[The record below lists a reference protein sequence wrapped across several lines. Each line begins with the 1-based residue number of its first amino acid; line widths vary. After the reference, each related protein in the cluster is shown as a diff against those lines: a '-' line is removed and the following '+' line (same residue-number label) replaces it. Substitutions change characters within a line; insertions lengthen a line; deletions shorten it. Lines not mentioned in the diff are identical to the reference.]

1 MVEENFCRPTFLSSV
16 LCSNDF
22 QTNKKSIELDAENT
36 KLARTTFFCRRH
48 FKMLQIPTLFGCFA
62 AKLVKN
68 KMIYRPVNLR
78 GGKNFPNRRQTL
90 AGERR
95 VLMSW
100 RMCCR
105 DECRRRMV
113 QGEFEVGGGGGGPGS
128 GVPGPGLAGH
138 GGGGQAGGAGAPK
151 LPASPDSPVSDVN
164 SILAGAH
171 LQVGEAF

>member
-1 MVEENFCRPTFLSSV
+1 MQRIQNWPEQLFLPPP
-16 LCSNDF
+16 F
-22 QTNKKSIELDAENT
+22 QNVN
-36 KLARTTFFCRRH
+36 
-48 FKMLQIPTLFGCFA
+48 IPTLFGCFA

-78 GGKNFPNRRQTL
+78 GGQNFLTWRQIL
-90 AGERR
+90 AGKRR

-171 LQVGEAF
+171 LQVRERLFNRF